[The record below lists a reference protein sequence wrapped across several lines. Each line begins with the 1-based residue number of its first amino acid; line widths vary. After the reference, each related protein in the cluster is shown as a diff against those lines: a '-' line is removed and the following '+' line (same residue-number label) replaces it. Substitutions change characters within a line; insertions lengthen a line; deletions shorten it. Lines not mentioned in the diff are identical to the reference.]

1 MLIIQRDF
9 GFLEIT
15 KAGGLTGQSKVM
27 MINAER
33 EEITAFRKGQPIQT
47 GGFLGHLNTEAR
59 DFLEGRF

>member
-1 MLIIQRDF
+1 
-9 GFLEIT
+9 
-15 KAGGLTGQSKVM
+15 